1 MNRYLAGI
9 IAGALAAAGALALD
23 VRRLSL
29 LVLVVALAGG
39 LLAGALVGWRA
50 REPRAAL
57 FTGALTGAMAGAL
70 FLLADLAGGAART
83 PRAAA
88 LAVVSFVV
96 CVIVAASFAGIVSA
110 WTGYPHSGE
119 NTPQPPQRAKSSG
132 PLGPMPTPA

>member
-1 MNRYLAGI
+1 MNRYLAGVI
-9 IAGALAAAGALALD
+9 TGLLAAAGAVMLD

-29 LVLVVALAGG
+29 LVIVVALAAG

-50 REPRAAL
+50 RQPRAAL
-57 FTGALTGAMAGAL
+57 FTGALTGAMAGAI
-70 FLLADLAGGAART
+70 FLLADLVGGAANT

-88 LAVVSFVV
+88 LAVVGFAL
-96 CVIVAASFAGIVSA
+96 CVMVAASFAGIASA

-119 NTPQPPQRAKSSG
+119 NTPQPPQRAESSG